1 MTDHPPTYDRGTLDI
16 DVELDIET
24 LGTFYE
30 MAREGAGLSADRLTR
45 MTGIATRV
53 GVTRLNFMRG
63 RDLRAALSSD
73 GQKAGIVVGLTGG
86 FDGDSLLVYEAES
99 AQLLVNELLDG
110 VPVDGVDDIA
120 ESALLEV
127 SQVMTSGFVD
137 GWAEVL
143 DVPID
148 LQAPEYVSG
157 RTADPFVDAVRTVP
171 RDDELA
177 LLFQNRIETI
187 DDDIAFDHYFFPSG
201 TATQQLFGERD
212 ADGLPLRKLIG
223 FNHMAERG
231 AAEVADDLTTMTGIE
246 MDVRIRRVNFRSLDT
261 IPEEVPNERLISVA
275 FKFDGTPSGYL
286 VFVYDAAAA
295 RRLVEATL
303 PDADAEGI
311 SEMGEDAISEFSN
324 VMASGFLDGW
334 ANVLGTTIDHTTPRY
349 VEDLGAAV
357 VDPLVTSLSRE
368 QEFAFVYDTRIEA
381 VEDAFDVSVYVIP
394 NEASLYEALESLDPG
409 RVPEVPTTAEYDY
422 HDVDPDPGAVADVEE
437 DG

>member
-1 MTDHPPTYDRGTLDI
+1 MSDDPPYFDRGTLDM

-45 MTGIATRV
+45 MAGVATRV

-63 RDLRAALSSD
+63 RDLQAALSAG

-86 FDGDSLLVYEAES
+86 FEGDSLIVYDAAS
-99 AQLLVNELLDG
+99 AQSLVDELLTD

-127 SQVMTSGFVD
+127 SQVMTSGFID

-157 RTADPFVDAVRTVP
+157 TSATPFMNAVRTVP
-171 RDDELA
+171 TDDELA
-177 LLFQNRIETI
+177 LLFQNRIETV
-187 DDDIAFDHYFFPSG
+187 DENIAFDHYFFPSG
-201 TATQQLFGERD
+201 SATQLLFGKRETEGI
-212 ADGLPLRKLIG
+212 ALRKLIG

-231 AAEVADDLTTMTGIE
+231 ADEVANNLTTMTGIE

-275 FKFDGTPSGYL
+275 FKFDGIPSGYL
-286 VFVYDAAAA
+286 VFVYDATAAHT
-295 RRLVEATL
+295 LVEATL
-303 PDADAEGI
+303 PSADPEEI
-311 SEMGEDAISEFSN
+311 SAMGQDAISEFSN

-349 VEDLGAAV
+349 VEDLGPAV
-357 VDPLVTSLSRE
+357 VDPLVTSLSRR

-381 VEDAFDVSVYVIP
+381 TGAAFDVSVYVVP
-394 NEASLYEALESLDPG
+394 DEQSLYEALESIDTS
-409 RVPEVPTTAEYDY
+409 RVVKEPTKATYDY
-422 HDVDPDPGAVADVEE
+422 HDVEADPAAITELE
-437 DG
+437 DDK